1 MGQKL
6 RVKSSEN
13 ALRTLAVQCQETV
26 LMVTSVTDKLS
37 KGSRS
42 REVRCGDSN
51 ARNGT
56 PIGGVRG
63 LCKINRVTQQT
74 SCSSHAG
81 SLSEIQIFESERYS
95 HFMPEGLS
103 FCLLDLLLI
112 TD

>member
-1 MGQKL
+1 MLRPDGSKL

-56 PIGGVRG
+56 PTGGVGG

-74 SCSSHAG
+74 SCSSQEG
-81 SLSEIQIFESERYS
+81 SLSGIEIFESERYA
-95 HFMPEGLS
+95 H
-103 FCLLDLLLI
+103 
-112 TD
+112 